1 MINDSNWVCHVV
13 FQVSLAWALLDSV
26 FNTWFCWFSRHIKW
40 KPLTILEEL
49 WRKESG
55 TLNLKLVSTIPTFS
69 QVKKEIL
76 KVAPLEVDQGD
87 PPIGGLGVLMMHDLY
102 VYFLAKQKGSVP
114 KTILY
119 YFPCLALCPW
129 YHLGSCRNFN

>member
-1 MINDSNWVCHVV
+1 METID
-13 FQVSLAWALLDSV
+13 
-26 FNTWFCWFSRHIKW
+26 NTRR
-40 KPLTILEEL
+40 TLEE
-49 WRKESG
+49 RIR
-55 TLNLKLVSTIPTFS
+55 NLELENRQYNPHFFS
-69 QVKKEIL
+69 SQE
-76 KVAPLEVDQGD
+76 GN